1 MKYFYSKRVAKSRTL
16 CLLSPRGTQ
25 PGTAPGARTSCPL
38 WMPLNHSRAPMNIGR
53 PKRTGCPRAVP
64 LAVTAGA
71 VPGCPPARAL
81 ERRAVRLACPD
92 RRIASRKKGT
102 RDALPY
108 VSPSPSTRQ
117 GCQKVAGGRSG
128 RKGPTT
134 GLTHELQCT
143 SERCQRPPMAWFL
156 TYSEGG
162 VLASLRDANRSS
174 SANRWSFPHAAL
186 ERHTGY
192 PLPTL
197 PGWAEQGRT
206 KLGFEPR
213 TVQVRGPLA

>member
-92 RRIASRKKGT
+92 RRIASRRKGR

-108 VSPSPSTRQ
+108 VSPSSSTRQ
-117 GCQKVAGGRSG
+117 GCQQVAAGRPERQGADHRIDARVATHLGEVPETALPVWKLVSLPALMVVVWHPSGMQTDCPPRTGGRSPCHPGTTHRLG
-128 RKGPTT
+128 RP
-134 GLTHELQCT
+134 GLVT
-143 SERCQRPPMAWFL
+143 
-156 TYSEGG
+156 
-162 VLASLRDANRSS
+162 
-174 SANRWSFPHAAL
+174 
-186 ERHTGY
+186 
-192 PLPTL
+192 
-197 PGWAEQGRT
+197 
-206 KLGFEPR
+206 
-213 TVQVRGPLA
+213 